1 MPFIYQAA
9 PACITDFPACARNSI
24 IRTKSG
30 FFGQRR
36 RFVTVN
42 PFDLSGKVAVVSGA
56 GRGIGKAIALSL
68 ARAGADVAVFSRTE
82 EQFRATA
89 TEIEELGRRAL
100 GLRVDVSL
108 AADVAAMVE
117 SVLREF
123 GRLDI
128 MVNNAG
134 LNPVYCRVE
143 QIDEDVYDTIMDV
156 NVKGVY
162 LCSKHVIPVMKERG
176 EGCII
181 NVASAAGMV
190 ALYKC
195 GAYSASKGA
204 VVQLTRTMAVEL
216 APWGIR
222 VNALCPGFATTDMT
236 DELLEHP
243 REGERILSR
252 IPMGRVAEP
261 EEMAPAAVFLASDAS
276 SYVTGATLC
285 VDGGWTC
292 W

>member
-1 MPFIYQAA
+1 MS
-9 PACITDFPACARNSI
+9 D
-24 IRTKSG
+24 
-30 FFGQRR
+30 
-36 RFVTVN
+36 N

-56 GRGIGKAIALSL
+56 GRGIGKAIALAL

-89 TEIEELGRRAL
+89 AEAEALGRRAL
-100 GLRVDVSL
+100 GLRVDVGKEP
-108 AADVAAMVE
+108 DVKAMV
-117 SVLREF
+117 SAVLDGF

-134 LNPVYCRVE
+134 LNPVYCRME
-143 QIDEDVYDTIMDV
+143 QVDEDDYDLIMDV
-156 NVKGVY
+156 NVKGVF
-162 LCSKHVIPVMKERG
+162 LCCKHVIPVMKEQG
-176 EGCII
+176 GGCII

-195 GAYSASKGA
+195 APYSASKGA
-204 VVQLTRTMAVEL
+204 VLQFTRTMAVEL
-216 APWGIR
+216 APFGIR

-243 REGERILSR
+243 REGARILSM

-276 SYVTGATLC
+276 SYMTGAALC
-285 VDGGWTC
+285 IDGGWTC

>member
-1 MPFIYQAA
+1 M
-9 PACITDFPACARNSI
+9 RE
-24 IRTKSG
+24 
-30 FFGQRR
+30 
-36 RFVTVN
+36 N
-42 PFDLSGKVAVVSGA
+42 PFDLSGRVAVVSGA
-56 GRGIGKAIALSL
+56 GRGIGKAIALAL

-89 TEIEELGRRAL
+89 AEIASLGRRAL
-100 GLRVDVSL
+100 GLRVDVSR
-108 AADVAAMVE
+108 AQDVAAMVAAVKE
-117 SVLREF
+117 AF

-134 LNPVYCRVE
+134 LNPVYCRMERVE
-143 QIDEDVYDTIMDV
+143 EDDYDLIMDV
-156 NVKGVY
+156 NVKGVF
-162 LCSKHVIPVMKERG
+162 LCSKQVIPLMKEQG
-176 EGCII
+176 KGCII
-181 NVASAAGMV
+181 NVASAAGLV

-195 GAYSASKGA
+195 APYSASKGA

-216 APWGIR
+216 APFNIR
-222 VNALCPGFATTDMT
+222 VNALCPGFTTTDMT

-243 REGERILSR
+243 REGERILSH

-261 EEMAPAAVFLASDAS
+261 EEMAPAAVFLASEAS
-276 SYVTGATLC
+276 SYMTGAALC